1 MYNRLFFAFIIQDK
15 NMKSGFVVGVL
26 IISLIISNAGL
37 ASYGE
42 AYISSKTFY
51 QPKMHNPNYN
61 KFLNEHKNSQVE
73 KLIQSYEHN
82 FVSAINAGDFSIV
95 SSDLLSGSKICKTQ
109 KNIVKS
115 YSDRGIK
122 ERLISYKIKSMNEF
136 QNGDFKVVVNERL
149 YIQIGNKPM
158 EYKEFENIYKV
169 SRINNEYKMSKIISI
184 KLKDSKIIDN

>member
-15 NMKSGFVVGVL
+15 NMKNRFVVGVL

>member
-15 NMKSGFVVGVL
+15 NMKNRFVVGVL
-26 IISLIISNAGL
+26 IISLIISNTGL

-42 AYISSKTFY
+42 TYNSSKTFY
-51 QPKMHNPNYN
+51 QPKMYNPNYN

-95 SSDLLSGSKICKTQ
+95 SSDLLTGSKICKTQ
-109 KNIVKS
+109 KYIVKS

>member
-15 NMKSGFVVGVL
+15 NMKNRFVVGVL
-26 IISLIISNAGL
+26 IISLIISNTGL

-42 AYISSKTFY
+42 TYNSSKTFY
-51 QPKMHNPNYN
+51 QPKMYNPNYN

>member
-26 IISLIISNAGL
+26 TISLIISNAGL

>member
-95 SSDLLSGSKICKTQ
+95 SSDLLTGSKICKTQ
-109 KNIVKS
+109 KYIVKS